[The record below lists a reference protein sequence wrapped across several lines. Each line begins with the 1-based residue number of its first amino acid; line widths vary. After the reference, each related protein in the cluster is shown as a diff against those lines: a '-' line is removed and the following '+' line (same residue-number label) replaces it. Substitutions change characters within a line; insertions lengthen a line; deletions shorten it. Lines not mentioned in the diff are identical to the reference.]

1 MLTFIRIE
9 ISISLV
15 NIEIV
20 AHQGARSLPP
30 PPLASCVSFSLR
42 LASDSPVF
50 LASGT
55 EEPRRFTSNA
65 IRCTSDFIATNR
77 QDSAFMRLDLHFG
90 QMTIETAR
98 RRQCGTCD
106 RSCIYGENSPVK
118 SIMIAGLIA
127 GTIGY
132 DL

>member
-50 LASGT
+50 PRQWNRGT
-55 EEPRRFTSNA
+55 APIHLER
-65 IRCTSDFIATNR
+65 DFIATNR
-77 QDSAFMRLDLHFG
+77 QDSAFMRLDLHFS
-90 QMTIETAR
+90 QLTIETAR

-106 RSCIYGENSPVK
+106 QSCIYGENSPVK
-118 SIMIAGLIA
+118 SIMIPGLIA
-127 GTIGY
+127 GAICH